1 MIHICICTF
10 PVKRIMNPVLVPIW
24 TCIKVDVLLG
34 SACSRL
40 VLLGCCKKA
49 GWMFFLLNF
58 KHVQLRHTPILERW
72 SKFDQQIW
80 GWSWNYHWISFPMP
94 VWWNHGTNKQQATRV
109 WTHDNN
115 NRIQCG
121 DPCFIQVC
129 SEGHSM
135 LDAVGSGC
143 NQTTWQVEMGSTGW
157 MVANLNTEL
166 TWYMIFSHI
175 FIYIYVRIFHSDIY
189 IYVYI

>member
-1 MIHICICTF
+1 MYMYIPCQKNHESCPCPDLDLYQGGRSVGKCVFQVGFVGVLQKSWLNVFSVKFQTCSTPTYPDSWEMIQVRPT
-10 PVKRIMNPVLVPIW
+10 N
-24 TCIKVDVLLG
+24 LG
-34 SACSRL
+34 M
-40 VLLGCCKKA
+40 G
-49 GWMFFLLNF
+49 
-58 KHVQLRHTPILERW
+58 
-72 SKFDQQIW
+72 
-80 GWSWNYHWISFPMP
+80 WNYHWISFPMP

-157 MVANLNTEL
+157 MANLNTEL